1 LGGRKGIRRV
11 KTEWWGAGVVI
22 WTVKWVC
29 AYVCDV
35 CVHKEV
41 LEFVVDKSVSGLT
54 GTMMSVGRGS
64 IIDITNFTSI
74 LILYENCVIQY

>member
-1 LGGRKGIRRV
+1 MLAWLSGPLNGFV
-11 KTEWWGAGVVI
+11 HM
-22 WTVKWVC
+22 C
-29 AYVCDV
+29 VCDV

-64 IIDITNFTSI
+64 SSPAQ
-74 LILYENCVIQY
+74 L